1 MYILEQACKEIRS
14 LFDKGISPLPISV
27 NFSRVDFFKKD
38 FIENIV
44 NICDR
49 YKIPYSLIEIE
60 ITESSMFGDTDTLFN
75 VSRNLQDIGFIV
87 AMDDFGSGYSSV
99 NMLKNIPLNVIKLDR
114 GFC

>member
-1 MYILEQACKEIRS
+1 
-14 LFDKGISPLPISV
+14 
-27 NFSRVDFFKKD
+27 
-38 FIENIV
+38 
-44 NICDR
+44 
-49 YKIPYSLIEIE
+49 
-60 ITESSMFGDTDTLFN
+60 MFGDTDTLFN

>member
-1 MYILEQACKEIRS
+1 M
-14 LFDKGISPLPISV
+14 
-27 NFSRVDFFKKD
+27 
-38 FIENIV
+38 
-44 NICDR
+44 
-49 YKIPYSLIEIE
+49 EIE

-114 GFC
+114 GFLLMIKMLIRVKLL

>member
-1 MYILEQACKEIRS
+1 MIFL
-14 LFDKGISPLPISV
+14 
-27 NFSRVDFFKKD
+27 KD

-114 GFC
+114 GFLLMIKMLIRVKLL